1 MNTKENPRR
10 LGEQATGQGLYNLSV
25 DYDNAEN
32 GNGQAIFD
40 LLPQGE
46 TNAVAS
52 KMLADMVGVKTVR
65 ELQHR
70 VAAERDAGALILST
84 CKGGYYRPADG
95 EQGTREIARFIQTLQ
110 ARALNTLRAIK
121 TARKALAG
129 VDGQLNFDDL
139 EGL

>member
-95 EQGTREIARFIQTLQ
+95 EQGKREIARFIL
-110 ARALNTLRAIK
+110 
-121 TARKALAG
+121 
-129 VDGQLNFDDL
+129 
-139 EGL
+139 